1 MQPFFVTLCFL
12 RFCSRYSYVQR
23 ELLEIGENLSDVE
36 EDDELDP
43 NPSRVPGGGKER
55 AISQKKKQRRKNIS
69 DRTASLFYRM
79 KAVTSRNFS
88 AAI

>member
-23 ELLEIGENLSDVE
+23 ELLEIGENLSDIE

-55 AISQKKKQRRKNIS
+55 AISQKVSVKKGGRGRG
-69 DRTASLFYRM
+69 
-79 KAVTSRNFS
+79 S
-88 AAI
+88 AGLGGS